1 VCDARWGV
9 DERLTVREFFRGMA
23 RVIAF
28 GAALSACLLGTGA
41 VISAV
46 AILLGSFGDMANL
59 RLALVVAVA
68 SYLVASYGERFAMG
82 RGGRRALRT
91 PDEWWPR

>member
-1 VCDARWGV
+1 VDA
-9 DERLTVREFFRGMA
+9 RLTVKEFFRGMA

-41 VISAV
+41 VLSAI
-46 AILLGSFGDMANL
+46 AILLGAFGDMADL
-59 RLALVVAVA
+59 RLAVVIAVA
-68 SYLVASYGERFAMG
+68 SYLVASYGERFALG
-82 RGGRRALRT
+82 RNARRAFRT

>member
-1 VCDARWGV
+1 M
-9 DERLTVREFFRGMA
+9 DERRVTVREFFRGLA

-28 GAALSACLLGTGA
+28 GVALSACLLGTGA

-46 AILLGSFGDMANL
+46 AILLGSFGDMADL
-59 RLALVVAVA
+59 GLALVIAVA
-68 SYLVASYGERFAMG
+68 CYLVASYGERFAMG
-82 RGGRRALRT
+82 RDGRRALRT